1 MSVLYRHLLFS
12 ASLLALWALSGVA
25 LAEEAKL
32 LRVGGDYLVTA
43 VEHSGERE
51 FHVEFKAVTPS
62 GKFDVLN
69 LHSDHVHI
77 AVKKGEKLR
86 LSAEI
91 LNSKGAVAEVAQM
104 VIFLPSNLGPT
115 PVWLLSNR
123 ASNHE
128 LRAVKYLEMHSPQTD
143 YVIM

>member
-1 MSVLYRHLLFS
+1 MYFSRHLLLLL
-12 ASLLALWALSGVA
+12 SLVSVYTAFGDALG
-25 LAEEAKL
+25 EEARP
-32 LRVGGDYLVTA
+32 LRVGGDYTVTS
-43 VEHSGERE
+43 VDRLTDRE
-51 FHVEFKAVTPS
+51 FHVEFKAVAAS

-69 LHSDHVHI
+69 LHSDHIHI
-77 AVKKGEKLR
+77 AVRKGEKLR

-91 LNSKGAVAEVAQM
+91 LSTQGAVAEVAQM

-123 ASNHE
+123 ATNHE